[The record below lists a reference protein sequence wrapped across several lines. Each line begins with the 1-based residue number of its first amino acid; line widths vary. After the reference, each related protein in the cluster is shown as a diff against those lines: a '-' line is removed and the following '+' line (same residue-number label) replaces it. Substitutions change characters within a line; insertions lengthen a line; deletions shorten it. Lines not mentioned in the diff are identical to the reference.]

1 MVCQCLL
8 RSTTTP
14 QAQRTAKRLHRSLR
28 RTQGYALDMLRHS
41 VFKAQHVSTSAA
53 NPQATD
59 KAAGP
64 YRAVLNPCTQAAFKR
79 VRKVSAQHA
88 LLPPQLPFV
97 LCTFA
102 VPNLNCRLPSS
113 RPCGQAVDSMGI
125 ILTRPFNQRICR
137 LGRHSSLITV
147 SNLLRCLHFIIKKR
161 Y

>member
-1 MVCQCLL
+1 MPFEIHNHPSSPKNSEEAASKPQKNPGVCIEY
-8 RSTTTP
+8 
-14 QAQRTAKRLHRSLR
+14 AQTFCI
-28 RTQGYALDMLRHS
+28 Q
-41 VFKAQHVSTSAA
+41 AQHVSTSAA
-53 NPQATD
+53 NPQAID

-64 YRAVLNPCTQAAFKR
+64 YRAVLNPCIQAAFKR
-79 VRKVSAQHA
+79 VRKVSTPHA
-88 LLPPQLPFV
+88 LLPPQLPLV

-125 ILTRPFNQRICR
+125 ILRRPFNQRICR

-161 Y
+161 H